1 MSTIRDRL
9 FAMWYPRLMAVSE
22 RAGQAEVRAA
32 QLSRAKGRTLEV
44 GAGSGL
50 SLPYYG
56 DAVTELVLV
65 EPDPD
70 FRRALNKTID
80 EQIGTARH
88 TTVIDADVQKL
99 PFDDATFDTVAAS
112 FTFCSVQR
120 PDLGIEELHRVLR
133 PGGQLLVHE
142 HVRGEGRQARFQDLM
157 APLQVALAGGCFP
170 NRDFPDTLRRSA
182 FRIDELVPGR
192 MPRAFPTVS
201 PVVHGV
207 ASRVRSGASLASESP
222 GGRP

>member
-1 MSTIRDRL
+1 MSTLRDRL
-9 FAMWYPRLMAVSE
+9 FAIWYPRLMAVSE
-22 RAGQAEVRAA
+22 RAGQAEVRSA
-32 QLSRAKGRTLEV
+32 QLSRAQGRTLEV

-50 SLPYYG
+50 SLLHYG
-56 DAVTELVLV
+56 EAVTELVLV

-70 FRRALNKTID
+70 FRRALDKTIA
-80 EQIGTARH
+80 EQTGTWRH
-88 TTVIDADVQKL
+88 VTVADADVQEL
-99 PFDDATFDTVAAS
+99 PFDDATFDTVTAS

-120 PDLGIEELHRVLR
+120 PDLGLEEVHRVLR
-133 PGGQLLVHE
+133 PGGQFLFHE
-142 HVRGEGRQARFQDLM
+142 HVRGEGWRARLQDFM

-182 FRIDELVPGR
+182 FRVDELVPGR

-207 ASRVRSGASLASESP
+207 ATRVGPGPSLESQGH